1 MRSRPLSQS
10 PNLLGNRAPELH
22 VICLKDRTNSSSI
35 ICNRDGISN
44 AEIWFTNRIEGNP
57 EEEALFFLKFGK
69 ESVCYPHS
77 QLRLS
82 LQSVL
87 ATLQSNCIM
96 ESASKHGLTPKER
109 IDLIRAELESIK
121 ASTARHKWE
130 MLALEMEDIKDDLTD
145 EIQTG
150 LKDSAN
156 MMGELGKRLS
166 KLETQVEELTKAL
179 GKISEA
185 TAKASSK
192 SGR

>member
-1 MRSRPLSQS
+1 MSSRPLSQS
-10 PNLLGNRAPELH
+10 PNLLGIRAPELH
-22 VICLKDRTNSSSI
+22 VNDVKGRTNYSSI
-35 ICNRDGISN
+35 ICNRDGISH
-44 AEIWFTNRIEGNP
+44 AEIWFTIRIEGNP
-57 EEEALFFLKFGK
+57 EEEALFCLKFGK
-69 ESVCYPHS
+69 AVCYPHS

-82 LQSVL
+82 LQTVL
-87 ATLQSNCIM
+87 AALQRNCIM
-96 ESASKHGLTPKER
+96 ESASKPGLTPKER

-121 ASTARHKWE
+121 ASTARNKWE

-179 GKISEA
+179 GKISEV
-185 TAKASSK
+185 TAEASSK
-192 SGR
+192 AGR